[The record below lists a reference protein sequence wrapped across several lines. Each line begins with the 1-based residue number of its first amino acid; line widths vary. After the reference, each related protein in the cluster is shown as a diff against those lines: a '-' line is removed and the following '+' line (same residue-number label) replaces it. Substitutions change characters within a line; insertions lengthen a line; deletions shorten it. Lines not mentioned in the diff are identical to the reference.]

1 MYAMKQTILTLFP
14 HSPPLPPPEE
24 REQFPEIQ
32 QEPNH
37 QLPEHPGD
45 QAPQKPGPS
54 PQQSKTSP
62 SISSSSWPFTSSDCY
77 FIWNFLNDEVG
88 PSHITP
94 REGGEAGPSKK
105 NVNPT
110 AFDQEVS
117 SALNRGDLPTS
128 NQQSAVQPAH
138 NTGWHSRGC
147 RNLRMTIYIGP
158 LMLSIWPVKTAM
170 IDRAHILLQKKEGDH
185 SRGTK
190 GCEACARGGSP

>member
-1 MYAMKQTILTLFP
+1 MAGKLTSERAAFASSLLIVPTGIDLIYQTILTLFP

-77 FIWNFLNDEVG
+77 FIRNFLNDEVG

-94 REGGEAGPSKK
+94 REGGEAGP
-105 NVNPT
+105 
-110 AFDQEVS
+110 
-117 SALNRGDLPTS
+117 
-128 NQQSAVQPAH
+128 
-138 NTGWHSRGC
+138 
-147 RNLRMTIYIGP
+147 
-158 LMLSIWPVKTAM
+158 
-170 IDRAHILLQKKEGDH
+170 
-185 SRGTK
+185 
-190 GCEACARGGSP
+190 